1 MDVIGFIGALNKVA
15 LFFFTL
21 TLGFVI
27 YEFVMFL
34 KDRRNKVTQPTV
46 PAFDPNMPLP
56 QATPIHATSQAPQPL
71 MKSNSHR
78 VLQLV
83 VALIIFTIVT
93 VIMIVFR
100 PGPSE
105 QASPTPQV
113 TQTIH
118 PTVQVSP
125 TQQVVIGE
133 EPQSA
138 TESAS
143 LSTSPEASPTAMI
156 TTEVAITESPTPT
169 SEVVVIAET
178 TATPSATAIPSSTEL
193 PTAGIRFPYEMIGII
208 ALSIVAVAFMF

>member
-1 MDVIGFIGALNKVA
+1 MDVIGFISALNKVA
-15 LFFFTL
+15 LFFFTV

-34 KDRRNKVTQPTV
+34 KDRQNKEMRPTV

-56 QATPIHATSQAPQPL
+56 QATPIHTTTQAPQAF

-93 VIMIVFR
+93 VVMIVFR

-113 TQTIH
+113 TQTIR
-118 PTVQVSP
+118 PTKQVSS
-125 TQQVVIGE
+125 TQQESTAE
-133 EPQSA
+133 EPQNASEA
-138 TESAS
+138 AS
-143 LSTSPEASPTAMI
+143 LSTSPEASPTAVFSAEVI
-156 TTEVAITESPTPT
+156 ATETPTPT
-169 SEVVVIAET
+169 TEIVVIAET
-178 TATPSATAIPSSTEL
+178 TATPSATTVATSTEL
-193 PTAGIRFPYEMIGII
+193 PTAGIRFPYEMVGIV
-208 ALSIVAVAFMF
+208 ALSIVAVAFLF